1 MAGLLNDIT
10 GGATDQATADQQAA
24 LMALQGVQTPTQQQ
38 LSLPDL
44 QKYAAAMQMTPAQ
57 MQAFL
62 QQTNALNN
70 PIAQTGTDAQ
80 QTAIGQLA
88 NVANAGAMGT
98 PQEQAQIAQALQ
110 QSNQNL
116 QGQRGAIDQAAE
128 SRGVAPG
135 MLQAALGQVQSGQDQ
150 QAANQAALQAQAQA
164 YQAALGAM
172 TSGANAG
179 QALQGQQ
186 NTQANTV
193 GAAQNAMQQFN
204 AANQQN
210 AAAANAGYQQAANQL
225 NTNNA
230 NTVAQANTG
239 LKNQQTLYNAQ
250 VPETVYQNQLGK
262 AQAVAGQGNQMAGTA
277 TAQGQQAAG
286 LTSGL
291 LGTAGTV
298 IGGIYGGPMGAA
310 AGKAAGTMIGGG
322 NSTPNQGTVNANP
335 GNYGISQQ
343 SGVQYGQPIQAAKG
357 GIINPIPAHYDCAQ
371 CMARGGITMK
381 QGGMIPG
388 KAKVAGDSTKN
399 DTVPIKVSPGEAVV
413 PRTTVQQNPGAI
425 QQLLSQNKPQM
436 SPQGMPQHGQ
446 VQLPPADHN
455 PKDIAA
461 LLAAMKHLRGSH

>member
-1 MAGLLNDIT
+1 MK
-10 GGATDQATADQQAA
+10 
-24 LMALQGVQTPTQQQ
+24 M
-38 LSLPDL
+38 S
-44 QKYAAAMQMTPAQ
+44 PAQ

-62 QQTNALNN
+62 QSNNALNA
-70 PIAQTGTDAQ
+70 PISQTGTNAQ
-80 QTAIGQLA
+80 QAAIGQLA
-88 NVANAGAMGT
+88 NVANAGATGT

-210 AAAANAGYQQAANQL
+210 AGAANAGYQQTANQL

-250 VPETVYQNQLGK
+250 VPETVFNNQLGK
-262 AQAVAGQGNQMAGTA
+262 AGAIAGQGNQMAGTA
-277 TAQGQQAAG
+277 TQQGQQSAG
-286 LTSGL
+286 LASGL

-298 IGGIYGGPMGAA
+298 LNGMYGGPIG
-310 AGKAAGTMIGGG
+310 AAGTAIGGG
-322 NSTPNQGTVNANP
+322 NSTPNPGTVNANP
-335 GNYGISQQ
+335 GNYGI
-343 SGVQYGQPIQAAKG
+343 QPLAKG
-357 GIINPIPAHYDCAQ
+357 GIVNPIPAHYDCPQ

-381 QGGMIPG
+381 KGGMIPG
-388 KAKVAGDSTKN
+388 KANVPGDSTKN

-413 PRTTVQQNPGAI
+413 PRTTVQQNPAAV
-425 QQLLSQNKPQM
+425 QQLLAQNKPPTAP
-436 SPQGMPQHGQ
+436 PQAGNPG
-446 VQLPPADHN
+446 VRPPLQTTPGHHPHDV
-455 PKDIAA
+455 AA
-461 LLAAMKHLRGSH
+461 LLKAMQTLRG